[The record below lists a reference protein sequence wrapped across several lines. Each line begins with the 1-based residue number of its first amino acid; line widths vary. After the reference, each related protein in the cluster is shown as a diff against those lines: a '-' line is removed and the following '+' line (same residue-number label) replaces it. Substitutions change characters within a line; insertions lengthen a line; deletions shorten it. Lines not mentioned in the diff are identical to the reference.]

1 MAGVGDTGCGLVTV
15 RFGVGGER
23 VGGEGVGEDV
33 GGEGVGGGVGPAG
46 FTLTSAQFQN
56 SSPNFPVLQT
66 ALSALAH
73 EDMQKEHHSVASH
86 PMRVKA
92 SLLRWK

>member
-1 MAGVGDTGCGLVTV
+1 MAGVGGVG
-15 RFGVGGER
+15 FGVGGEW
-23 VGGEGVGEDV
+23 VGGEGVGERV

-46 FTLTSAQFQN
+46 STLMSAQFQN

-66 ALSALAH
+66 AFSALAH
-73 EDMQKEHHSVASH
+73 EDMQKEHHSVESH

-92 SLLRWK
+92 SLLR